1 MDLPL
6 KFAGYSAGPRGAHR
20 PGRYAVTDGHGRV
33 FTLQN
38 LALMRRMAARGCSAR
53 EIAEIIGSTPSSV
66 RVKCSQQKIRL
77 RRGRG
82 PARSRHY
89 ADRPDE
95 LIHQV
100 PIVAYLPG
108 PIYDLL
114 VQKANEL
121 HKGPSLFASMLLSAV
136 TAGDLFKAV
145 LED

>member
-1 MDLPL
+1 M
-6 KFAGYSAGPRGAHR
+6 
-20 PGRYAVTDGHGRV
+20 TDGHGRV

-82 PARSRHY
+82 PGRAVRHY